1 MGLLIVSLIILVIF
15 LLFPEDYGL
24 MKISILYMLCMLQV
38 FLVIGFLVNFR

>member
-1 MGLLIVSLIILVIF
+1 MALMFVSAVILVIF
-15 LLFPEDYGL
+15 LLFPENYGV